1 MEFGWFAEAT
11 HDRPAAR
18 VSRGTENAA
27 IRAVGDSM
35 DLRDRGSAHPERSGA
50 GRRSGAR

>member
-1 MEFGWFAEAT
+1 MKFGWFAEAT

-18 VSRGTENAA
+18 VARGTKNAA

-35 DLRDRGSAHPERSGA
+35 VLRDQGPAHPEHPEA